1 MGTSPAG
8 FKARLRQIQ
17 AETGSLVCV
26 GLDPDPAR
34 IPAHLLVGQT
44 GPEAT
49 LDFLTAIIDST
60 LAHACAYKFNFAF
73 FEALG
78 APGYAVLKQV
88 RDLIPPDRLT
98 IADAK
103 RGDIGNSSK
112 FYAKSVFDDLR
123 FDAITASPYMGR
135 DSIEPFLQHENT
147 CCFVLV
153 RTSNKGSDDLQ
164 LQRVGTDYVYEHI
177 ARMANNWAENQP
189 GEIGFVVGATDVDA
203 LREMRET
210 FPGVPFLI
218 PGVGAQGGDPEVVM
232 SAAVQHDGLV
242 LVNSSRSILY
252 ASSGADFAT
261 AAGVAASR
269 LNDSLQAKV

>member
-153 RTSNKGSDDLQ
+153 RTSNKGADDLQ

-218 PGVGAQGGDPEVVM
+218 PGVGAQGGDPEAVM

-261 AAGVAASR
+261 SAGVAASR

>member
-17 AETGSLVCV
+17 SETGSLVCV

-34 IPAHLLVGQT
+34 IPAHLLIGQT
-44 GPEAT
+44 LPEAT

-218 PGVGAQGGDPEVVM
+218 PGVGAQGGDPEAVM

-261 AAGVAASR
+261 SAGVAASR